1 MICFIIPREGKFA
14 TVIDGKLIGTSKHK
28 DYSVFHWKARDVQ
41 ALKRVE
47 LTKFV
52 FVDRT
57 GKADEVIDCSALEG
71 RGHNYVT
78 AKRSTAELTADESL
92 LMQAAINIAAGRPAN
107 HTEPVPENE
116 RLGEAGPASAET
128 PDAPPAEPASAEPAS
143 AELPSTAAE
152 ALGNLDSAP
161 ASEAPSAMIGAGAGA
176 GAGSTAAS
184 QESEPLPSPAAEIF
198 EQAKAQHAS
207 RKMNKRQAAMARA
220 KGRSA

>member
-41 ALKRVE
+41 SLKRVE

-71 RGHNYVT
+71 RGNNYVT
-78 AKRSTAELTADESL
+78 AKRSTAELTAEETA
-92 LMQAAINIAAGRPAN
+92 LMQAAVNIAAGRPAD
-107 HTEPVPENE
+107 HAEPTSSGGQEPAAQAADAEQPSAAHV
-116 RLGEAGPASAET
+116 EAAA
-128 PDAPPAEPASAEPAS
+128 AEPAAAEAEAEPAG
-143 AELPSTAAE
+143 PQDTSTGAADTDAAAE
-152 ALGNLDSAP
+152 
-161 ASEAPSAMIGAGAGA
+161 PSATGPADP
-176 GAGSTAAS
+176 
-184 QESEPLPSPAAEIF
+184 QEAERKQSPGTEMF
-198 EQAKAQHAS
+198 REVQQQHAG

-220 KGRSA
+220 KGRSS

>member
-78 AKRSTAELTADESL
+78 AKRSTAELTADECV
-92 LMQAAINIAAGRPAN
+92 LMRAAVNIAAGRPAD
-107 HTEPVPENE
+107 HSETVPESE
-116 RLGEAGPASAET
+116 PLSDAGPASAEA
-128 PDAPPAEPASAEPAS
+128 PDAAPAEPAP
-143 AELPSTAAE
+143 AELPLAAAE
-152 ALGNLDSAP
+152 AVGDLDSAP
-161 ASEAPSAMIGAGAGA
+161 AGEAPSATIGAD
-176 GAGSTAAS
+176 AGSTTDS
-184 QESEPLPSPAAEIF
+184 PESEPLPSPAAEIF